1 MNNANK
7 VWASVN
13 EINNDAEFK
22 KTQQQEFVDQKPVDA
37 LANEESLKSTTAN
50 RRDFLKYLGFSL
62 GAATVASSCEIPV
75 KKAIPYVV
83 KPDAIVPGVANY
95 YASTIVEGGDY
106 CPVLV
111 KTREG
116 RPIKIEGNA
125 LSTMT
130 GGGTSARA
138 QAAVLSLYDTNR
150 IKSPRGAGL
159 KFEDNDDR
167 WAKVDAA
174 IASKLSPSS
183 NIAIISNT
191 LMSPTL
197 KASID
202 QFTAKYPNTQ
212 LIQYD
217 PVSASAMLD
226 ANEDSFG
233 KRAIPSYDFSKAQ
246 VIVSFDA
253 DFLGTWI
260 SPIEYSKDYAKNRT
274 IKDVDGA
281 KMSRHYQFECGMSLT
296 GSNADH
302 RVLIRP
308 SERGAAI
315 AALAGA
321 LGIGGESGRGLD
333 EKTKKAI
340 TKIAKE
346 LDANRG
352 NSLVVCGS
360 NDENEQL
367 LVNAIN
373 AELKNY
379 GTTIDIANHS
389 NQRKGD
395 DKAIFNF
402 VNNNGRA
409 DAIFILHANPA
420 FDLPYADK
428 FAKKLESTPLTVSFN
443 QTEDETTSLCK
454 FACPDHHNLES
465 WGDVEAKAGQYSLI
479 QPTISPLFNT
489 RPAGQSF
496 LTWAESA
503 DLDADAEQPYYE
515 FLKKQWETNLFGQ
528 TSGFA
533 RFQNFWDSAV
543 HDGVVSMP
551 GKDGGSASFGGDAG
565 AAISGLTKPKSGG
578 IEISIQESIAIG
590 AGQYAGNPWLLE
602 MADPVTRMVWENVL
616 CVPVKFDGIN
626 KYIGGYE
633 GMPLEAGDLVT
644 IKVNGKEATLPVVL
658 QFGQMPNTATVQL
671 GWGRTK
677 AGAGSDYGSDFY
689 PALTVKGTN
698 TQYDGIVELSGAKGR
713 DKDFACV
720 QMHHTMGIKGM
731 GIEEGEEINVDE
743 KILGYKG
750 FQGSL
755 TERSVINQTN
765 LADLKTFIGDDPHD
779 GDVKVKGLLY
789 KRHHFEHLNEQTLYP
804 YDEYKEVAYE
814 QGHHWG
820 MAIDLNACTGCGA
833 CTVACMAE
841 NNVPVVGRR
850 EVRRVHEMAW
860 LRIDR
865 YYFGDAENPNT
876 VYQPMMC
883 QHCDNAPCENV
894 CPVAATNHSSEGLN
908 QMTYNRC
915 IGTRYCANNCPY
927 KVRRFNWLDY
937 NQADLFGY
945 NESKLD
951 ADKGRSTMYMN
962 DDLTRMVLNPDVT
975 VRSRGVIEKCSFCVQ
990 RIQEAKLTAKTELR
1004 QLKDGDVKVACQ
1016 SACPTGAIVFGDTN
1030 DKKSEVNTQ
1039 WKNKRNYFVLEEV
1052 NTRASVGYLTKVV
1065 NRDETLEA

>member
-1 MNNANK
+1 MKNANK
-7 VWASVN
+7 VWASVA

-22 KTQQQEFVDQKPVDA
+22 KTQQQEFVDQS
-37 LANEESLKSTTAN
+37 LMEGLGNEQSLKATTAN
-50 RRDFLKYLGFSL
+50 RRDFLKYLGFGL
-62 GAATVASSCEIPV
+62 GAATVAASCDIPV
-75 KKAIPYVV
+75 KKAIPYTV

-95 YASTIVEGGDY
+95 YASTIVQGGDY

-130 GGGTSARA
+130 GGGTSARV

-150 IKSPRGAGL
+150 IKVPRGA
-159 KFEDNDDR
+159 K
-167 WAKVDAA
+167 AA
-174 IASKLSPSS
+174 TWVEIDQAITSQLNASS
-183 NIAIISNT
+183 NVAIISTT
-191 LMSPTL
+191 LMSPTT
-197 KASID
+197 KAAIEE
-202 QFTAKYPNTQ
+202 FKVKYPNTT

-226 ANEDSFG
+226 ANEKSFG

-246 VIVSFDA
+246 VIVSFEA

-260 SPIEYSKDYAKNRT
+260 SPIEYSKDYAKNRV
-274 IKDVDGA
+274 INKIDGA
-281 KMSRHYQFECGMSLT
+281 KMSRHYQFENGMSLT
-296 GSNADH
+296 GSNADN

-315 AALAGA
+315 AK
-321 LGIGGESGRGLD
+321 LGELVGVSGGSSSGLN
-333 EKTKKAI
+333 EKASNAI
-340 TKIAKE
+340 AKIAKE
-346 LDANRG
+346 LRANAG
-352 NSLVVCGS
+352 GSLVICGS
-360 NDENEQL
+360 NDVNEQL
-367 LVNAIN
+367 MVNAIN
-373 AELKNY
+373 NSLGNY
-379 GTTIDIANHS
+379 GTTIDLANHS
-389 NQRKGD
+389 NQRQGN
-395 DKAIFNF
+395 DKAIYKF
-402 VNNNGRA
+402 VNSGSA
-409 DAIFILHANPA
+409 DAIFILDANPA

-428 FAKKLESTPLTVSFN
+428 FIKKLESTKLTVSFN
-443 QTEDETTSLCK
+443 GTEDETTSLCK
-454 FACPDHHNLES
+454 FACPDHHILES
-465 WGDVEAKAGQYSLI
+465 WGDAEPKAGHYSLI
-479 QPTISPLFNT
+479 QPTISPLFDT
-489 RPAGQSF
+489 RATGQSL
-496 LTWAESA
+496 LTWAGSEK
-503 DLDADAEQPYYE
+503 LDVNAEQPYYE
-515 FLKKQWETNLFGQ
+515 FLRKEWETNIFGK

-533 RFQNFWDSAV
+533 RFQSFWDSAL
-543 HDGVVSMP
+543 HDGIVVT
-551 GKDGGSASFGGDAG
+551 DAEGGSVSFTDNTASAAG
-565 AAISGLTKPKSGG
+565 ALRKPKSSG
-578 IEISIQESIAIG
+578 IEISIQESIGIG
-590 AGQYAGNPWLLE
+590 GGQYAGNPWLLE
-602 MADPVTRMVWENVL
+602 MSDPVTRMVWENVL

-626 KYIGGYE
+626 KYVGGYE
-633 GMPLEAGDLVT
+633 GMSLDNGDLV
-644 IKVNGKEATLPVVL
+644 KVKLNGKEVTLPVVL
-658 QFGQMPNTATVQL
+658 QFGQMQNTATVQL

-677 AGAGSDYGSDFY
+677 AGAGSDYGADLY
-689 PALTVKGTN
+689 PALSVSNGN
-698 TQYDGIVELSGAKGR
+698 TQYDGTVELSGSLGR
-713 DKDFACV
+713 DKNFACV
-720 QMHHTMGIKGM
+720 QLHHTMGVTGM
-731 GIEEGEEINVDE
+731 GDEEGKEINVDE
-743 KILGYKG
+743 KVLGYKG

-755 TERSVINQTN
+755 TDRSVINQTN
-765 LADLKTFIGDDPHD
+765 LSDLKTFIGDDPHD
-779 GDVKVKGLLY
+779 GDVKVEGLLA
-789 KRHHFEHLNEQTLYP
+789 KRHFFEHLNEQTLYP
-804 YDEYKEVAYE
+804 YDEYKETVYE

-820 MAIDLNACTGCGA
+820 MSIDLNACTGCGA

-841 NNVPVVGRR
+841 NNVPVVGRK

-951 ADKGRSTMYMN
+951 SDKGGDTMYMA

-975 VRSRGVIEKCSFCVQ
+975 VRTRGVIEKCSFCVQ

-1004 QLKDGDVKVACQ
+1004 QLRDGDVKVACQ
-1016 SACPTGAIVFGDTN
+1016 SACPTRAIVFGDTN
-1030 DKKSEVNTQ
+1030 DKKSKVNEQ

-1065 NRDETLEA
+1065 NRDETLDA

>member
-37 LANEESLKSTTAN
+37 LANEESLKSTSAN

-125 LSTMT
+125 LSSMT

-150 IKSPRGAGL
+150 IKEPREVMSGTTTTVASW
-159 KFEDNDDR
+159 ER
-167 WAKVDAA
+167 VDEA
-174 IASKLSPSS
+174 ITSALSPSS

-191 LMSPTL
+191 LLSPTL
-197 KASID
+197 KAAID
-202 QFTAKYPNTQ
+202 QFKSKYPNTEV
-212 LIQYD
+212 IQYD

-260 SPIEYSKDYAKNRT
+260 SPIEYTKDYAKNRT
-274 IKDVDGA
+274 IKDIDGA
-281 KMSRHYQFECGMSLT
+281 KMSRHYQFESGMSLT

-308 SERGAAI
+308 SERGTAI

-321 LGIGGESGRGLD
+321 LGIGGGSGRGLN
-333 EKTKKAI
+333 EKAKRAI

-360 NDENEQL
+360 NDKNEQL

-373 AELKNY
+373 AQLGNY
-379 GTTIDIANHS
+379 GATIDIANHS
-389 NQRKGD
+389 NQRQGD
-395 DKAIFNF
+395 DKAIYNF
-402 VNNNGRA
+402 VNGGRA

-428 FAKKLESTPLTVSFN
+428 FATKLKNTPLTVSFN
-443 QTEDETTSLCK
+443 QTEDETTSLCT

-465 WGDVEAKAGQYSLI
+465 WGDAEAKAGQYSLI

-515 FLKKQWETNLFGQ
+515 FLKKQWESNLFGK

-543 HDGVVSMP
+543 HDGIVSMP
-551 GKDGGSASFGGDAG
+551 SEGGGSASFGGDAG
-565 AAISGLTKPKSGG
+565 AAISNLTKPRSGG
-578 IEISIQESIAIG
+578 IEISVQESIAVG

-602 MADPVTRMVWENVL
+602 MPDPVTRMVWENVL
-616 CVPVKFDGIN
+616 CVPVRFDGVN

-633 GMPLEAGDLVT
+633 GMSLDNGDLVT
-644 IKVNGKEATLPVVL
+644 VKVNGKEMTLPVVL

-677 AGAGSDYGSDFY
+677 AGAGSNYGADFY
-689 PALTVKGTN
+689 PALSVKGTD
-698 TQYDGIVELSGAKGR
+698 TQYDGVAELSGAKGR
-713 DKDFACV
+713 EKDFACV
-720 QMHHTMGIKGM
+720 QLHHTMGIKGM
-731 GIEEGEEINVDE
+731 GTEEGEEINVDE
-743 KILGYKG
+743 KVLGYKG

-765 LADLKTFIGDDPHD
+765 LSTLKEFIGDDPKK

-789 KRHHFEHLNEQTLYP
+789 KRKKFEHLNEQTLYP
-804 YDEYKEVAYE
+804 YDEYKDVAYE

-945 NESKLD
+945 NENKIGKD
-951 ADKGRSTMYMN
+951 HDIMYMA

-1004 QLKDGDVKVACQ
+1004 QLKDGDVKVACA

-1030 DKKSEVNTQ
+1030 DKDSKVNKQ
-1039 WKNKRNYFVLEEV
+1039 WKDKRNYFVLEEV
-1052 NTRASVGYLTKVV
+1052 NTRASVGYLTKVT